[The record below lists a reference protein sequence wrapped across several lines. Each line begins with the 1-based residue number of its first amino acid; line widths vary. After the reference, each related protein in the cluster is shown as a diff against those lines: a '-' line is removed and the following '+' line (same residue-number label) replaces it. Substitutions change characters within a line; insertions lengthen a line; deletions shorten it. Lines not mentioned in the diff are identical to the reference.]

1 MESVVG
7 EKQPEKAVEILLV
20 EDNPGDVHL
29 TLAALNRTPISNRV
43 HVVGDGEAAIRFLR
57 RRDGY
62 DSAVRPDLILM
73 DLNLPRKG
81 GHEVLEEIRSD
92 EELRSL
98 PVIVLSS
105 SELAQDVLRS
115 YGLRANCHI
124 AKPLGASDF
133 DAVVQAISSFWFEVA
148 TLPVTHGN

>member
-1 MESVVG
+1 
-7 EKQPEKAVEILLV
+7 
-20 EDNPGDVHL
+20 
-29 TLAALNRTPISNRV
+29 
-43 HVVGDGEAAIRFLR
+43 
-57 RRDGY
+57 
-62 DSAVRPDLILM
+62 M

-133 DAVVQAISSFWFEVA
+133 DAVVQAISSFWLEVA